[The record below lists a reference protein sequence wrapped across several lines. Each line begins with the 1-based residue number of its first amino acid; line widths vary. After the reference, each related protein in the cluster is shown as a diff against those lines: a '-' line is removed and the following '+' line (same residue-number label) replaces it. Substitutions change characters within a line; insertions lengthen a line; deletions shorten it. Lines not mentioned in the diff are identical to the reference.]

1 MILFSFS
8 SYASARC
15 CVSSK
20 RQTPAD
26 ASANSL
32 RLSLKL
38 QSKAKRTLRDS
49 HGPHLCFAH
58 CPCLSLLR
66 ETSQGQSRFCASSH
80 LSRPELQ
87 EFDWFLQHV
96 FDYCFLHIQTCFAS
110 WLMRMIQGGDVS
122 ASRVKDNN
130 YTLLHWFL
138 QFLPH
143 VFFLALSVCMSLDGL
158 NCLELPKTMIY
169 LLMLFFFEKAN
180 SIMFLLLMFRY
191 IFMCL

>member
-1 MILFSFS
+1 
-8 SYASARC
+8 
-15 CVSSK
+15 
-20 RQTPAD
+20 
-26 ASANSL
+26 
-32 RLSLKL
+32 
-38 QSKAKRTLRDS
+38 
-49 HGPHLCFAH
+49 
-58 CPCLSLLR
+58 
-66 ETSQGQSRFCASSH
+66 
-80 LSRPELQ
+80 
-87 EFDWFLQHV
+87 
-96 FDYCFLHIQTCFAS
+96 
-110 WLMRMIQGGDVS
+110 MIQGGDVS